1 MKPNP
6 VMSKLGLSDSDRAII
21 FHADDIGVCQGSLSA
36 YDDLISFGLLS
47 SAATIVPGPWFPGF
61 GMYYQNHPEKEK
73 LDIGVHLTLT
83 SEWETLRWGPIST
96 RNPASGLMDEAGYFY
111 NNTADVHAHA
121 EMGAV
126 KQELKAQIERAL
138 AAGIDITHID
148 THMFSIFHPNLLP
161 FYLELGW
168 QYQVPA
174 FVVRWN
180 ANQLV
185 ADGYDAEEAE
195 SLAKLIQQA
204 ETDEIPLIDFV
215 YMMPLEPLEN
225 RFEHAKQVLAELPTG
240 ISYFLIHPVTD
251 SPELRAMA
259 PDWEARVADRELFIN
274 EEWLRE
280 VKAAG
285 VHIIGWRDLRE
296 LMRTGD

>member
-6 VMSKLGLSDSDRAII
+6 VMSKLGLSDTDRAII
-21 FHADDIGVCQGSLSA
+21 FHADDIGMCQGSLSA
-36 YDDLISFGLLS
+36 YDDLLSFGLLS

-61 GMYYQNHPEKEK
+61 GMYYRNHPEKGK

-83 SEWETLRWGPIST
+83 SEWERLRWGPIST
-96 RNPASGLMDEAGYFY
+96 RDPASGLMDEDGYFY

-121 EMGAV
+121 EMGTV
-126 KQELKAQIERAL
+126 KQELKAQIDRAL

-148 THMFSIFHPNLLP
+148 THMFSNFHPNLLP
-161 FYLELGW
+161 LYLELGW

-174 FVVRWN
+174 FVVRWS

-204 ETDEIPLIDFV
+204 EADEMPLMDYV

-225 RFEHAKQVLAELPTG
+225 RFEHARRVLAELPTG

-274 EEWLRE
+274 EMWLQE
-280 VKAAG
+280 VEASG
-285 VHIIGWRDLRE
+285 VHVIGWRDLRE
-296 LMRTGD
+296 LMRT

>member
-6 VMSKLGLSDSDRAII
+6 VMGKLGLSDTDRAII
-21 FHADDIGVCQGSLSA
+21 FHADDIGMCQGSLSA

-47 SAATIVPGPWFPGF
+47 SAATIVPGPWFPGV
-61 GMYYQNHPEKEK
+61 GMYYRNHPEKGK

-83 SEWETLRWGPIST
+83 SEWERLRWGPIST
-96 RNPASGLMDEAGYFY
+96 RDPSSGLMDEDGYFY
-111 NNTADVHAHA
+111 NNTDDVHAHA
-121 EMGAV
+121 ELGAV
-126 KQELKAQIERAL
+126 KQELKAQIDRAL

-174 FVVRWN
+174 FIVRWS

-185 ADGYDAEEAE
+185 AEGYDAEEAE

-204 ETDEIPLIDFV
+204 EADEMPLMDYV

-225 RFEHAKQVLAELPTG
+225 RFEHARQVLAEFPTG

-259 PDWEARVADRELFIN
+259 PDWKARVADRELFIN

-280 VKAAG
+280 VEAAG
-285 VHIIGWRDLRE
+285 VHVIGWRDLRE
-296 LMRTGD
+296 LMRT

>member
-6 VMSKLGLSDSDRAII
+6 VMAKLGLSDSDRAII

-36 YDDLISFGLLS
+36 YDDLLSFGLLS
-47 SAATIVPGPWFPGF
+47 SAATIVPGPWFPGV
-61 GMYYQNHPEKEK
+61 GMYYQSHPEKKK

-83 SEWETLRWGPIST
+83 SEWERLRWGPIST
-96 RNPASGLMDEAGYFY
+96 RDPSSGLMDEDGYFY
-111 NNTADVHAHA
+111 NNTADVHAYA
-121 EMGAV
+121 ELGAV

-138 AAGIDITHID
+138 TAGIDITHID

-174 FVVRWN
+174 FVVRWS

-185 ADGYDAEEAE
+185 AEGYDPEAAEA
-195 SLAKLIQQA
+195 LAKLIQQA
-204 ETDEIPLIDFV
+204 ETDEMPLMDSV

-225 RFEHAKQVLAELPTG
+225 RFEHARQVLAELPTG

-251 SPELRAMA
+251 SAELRAMA

-274 EEWLRE
+274 EEWLHE
-280 VKAAG
+280 VEAAG
-285 VHIIGWRDLRE
+285 VHVIGWRDLRE

>member
-6 VMSKLGLSDSDRAII
+6 VMGKLGLSDTDRAII
-21 FHADDIGVCQGSLSA
+21 FHADDIGMCQGSLSA

-47 SAATIVPGPWFPGF
+47 SAATIVPGPWFPGV
-61 GMYYQNHPEKEK
+61 GMYYRNHPEKEK

-83 SEWETLRWGPIST
+83 SEWERLRWGPIST
-96 RNPASGLMDEAGYFY
+96 RDPSSGLMDEEGYFY
-111 NNTADVHAHA
+111 NNTDDVHAHA
-121 EMGAV
+121 ELGAV
-126 KQELKAQIERAL
+126 KQELKAQIDRAL

-174 FVVRWN
+174 FVVRWS

-185 ADGYDAEEAE
+185 ADGYNAEEAE

-204 ETDEIPLIDFV
+204 EADEMPLVDFV

-225 RFEHAKQVLAELPTG
+225 RFEHARQVLAELPTG

-285 VHIIGWRDLRE
+285 VHVIGWRDLRE
-296 LMRTGD
+296 LMRT